1 MYYGAGILATGCT
14 PIINNNTITQNRCTS
29 TSSTARG
36 GGLYSVSGAFNG
48 VNDIVC
54 GNIATLNPEF
64 YGTTDLTYSC
74 SSEAIWGVGN
84 IVDDPEFVDPEQ
96 DNFHLMA
103 ISPCI
108 DTGDPGSPLDPD
120 GSRADMGALYFDQ
133 SGGALL
139 IPNAPTNFTVS
150 HNGAALIATL
160 NWINPS
166 ITANNLPLTELDGV
180 KVYRGGVLLANLTNM
195 VIGAPASYDDS
206 TIPAPNPYDYEIV
219 PYNSHGDGIPA
230 EASAW
235 IGLDVPGLPSNV
247 VATPDPGQQLLCTI
261 AWTAPTQGGHG
272 GYWPPGSWISQK
284 VYRNGSLIA
293 TLLGTNTLYL
303 DNAVPIQGWYTYG
316 VSYYNATGEGDVQN
330 ATPSPVFVGPP
341 QFQQIPY
348 NWVEISGVGANTGI
362 TLDDQNLGPF
372 NIGFSF
378 PWYDG
383 EFYSSIRVCSNGF
396 ASFTSTSN
404 SWTNMAIPNSG
415 EPNNLIAPYWD
426 DLNPFSGGT
435 IWYYFDAANSRFI
448 VEWDNVMSYTSP
460 QTPQKFEIILYPN
473 GDIDFMYHTAQA
485 PCLNANSVGIENA
498 AGTEGIQVTYNG
510 SGPLEPASG
519 MGIRIFSVSAG
530 VPEVS
535 VTLTPYGAP
544 IQIPAS
550 GGRFNYNIA
559 VANNGAS
566 QVTADVWCMAT
577 LPNGHNWGPLL
588 GPVEI
593 IMPVGFNINRDR
605 TQAVP
610 GVAPAGNYV
619 YHGYI
624 GDYPG
629 TIWDEDSFPFTKLTT
644 GDGPWYDEWLNMGEP
659 FDEWMAG
666 RNPVPAP
673 DVFALHPNYPN
684 PFNPRTTIRFQLPEA
699 SHVKLAIYNV
709 NGRLVADLVN
719 GMRQAGYHEVTW
731 DATGLASGMYI
742 CRVQAGDFTGLQKM
756 MLVK

>member
-1 MYYGAGILATGCT
+1 
-14 PIINNNTITQNRCTS
+14 
-29 TSSTARG
+29 
-36 GGLYSVSGAFNG
+36 
-48 VNDIVC
+48 
-54 GNIATLNPEF
+54 
-64 YGTTDLTYSC
+64 
-74 SSEAIWGVGN
+74 
-84 IVDDPEFVDPEQ
+84 
-96 DNFHLMA
+96 MA
-103 ISPCI
+103 ISLCI

-150 HNGAALIATL
+150 HNGMALIATL

-180 KVYRGGVLLANLTNM
+180 KIYRGGALLANLTNM
-195 VIGAPASYDDS
+195 VIGAPASYDDN
-206 TIPAPNPYDYEIV
+206 TVPQAGTYEYDLV

-261 AWTAPTQGGHG
+261 TWTAPTQGGHG
-272 GYWPPGSWISQK
+272 GYWPPGSWTGQK
-284 VYRNGSLIA
+284 IYRNGSLIA
-293 TLLGTNTLYL
+293 TLLGTNASYL
-303 DNAVPIQGWYTYG
+303 DNTVPIQGWYTYG
-316 VSYYNATGEGDVQN
+316 VSYYNTTGEGAIQN
-330 ATPSPVFVGPP
+330 ANPSPVFVGPP
-341 QFQQIPY
+341 QFQQVAY
-348 NWVEISGVGANTGI
+348 NWVEISGVGTNTGI
-362 TLDDQNLGPF
+362 TQDDQNLGPF

-383 EFYSSIRVCSNGF
+383 AFFSSIRVCSNGF

-415 EPNNLIAPYWD
+415 EPNNTIAPLWD
-426 DLNPFSGGT
+426 DLYPPGGGT
-435 IWYYFDAANSRFI
+435 IWYYFDAVNSRFI
-448 VEWDNVMSYTSP
+448 VEWDSVMSYTSP
-460 QTPQKFEIILYPN
+460 RTPQKFEIILYPN

-510 SGPLEPASG
+510 SGPLEPGSG
-519 MGIRIFSVSAG
+519 MGIRVFSVSAG

-544 IQIPAS
+544 ILIPAS

-559 VANNGAS
+559 IANNGTS

-588 GPVEI
+588 GPVELV
-593 IMPVGFNINRDR
+593 MPVGSNINRDR

-610 GVAPAGNYV
+610 GSGPAGNYV

-629 TIWDEDSFPFTKLTT
+629 TIWDEDSFPFTKSAT
-644 GDGPWYDEWLNMGEP
+644 GDGPWYDEWLNTGES

-666 RNPVPAP
+666 QNPVVVP
-673 DVFALHPNYPN
+673 DIIALHPNYPN

-699 SHVKLAIYNV
+699 TQVKLTIFDV

-731 DATGLASGMYI
+731 DASGLASGMYI

-756 MLVK
+756 MLIK